1 MDNTKLIEELITQT
15 NRAAC
20 AEQQLVAMTLRWE
33 MANKLNKEAREEL
46 SKLKMEYNYKY
57 GK

>member
-15 NRAAC
+15 NRAAY

-33 MANKLNKEAREEL
+33 MANKLNTEAREEL